1 MDSLA
6 SVVRFVQD
14 WYSCF
19 ESALSSHV
27 SHRAPKANGWLF
39 GRVMNNGCLAPFS
52 PHSMKQRINDTLI
65 IYGGKSMG

>member
-39 GRVMNNGCLAPFS
+39 GRVMNNGCLAPF
-52 PHSMKQRINDTLI
+52 LAF
-65 IYGGKSMG
+65 